1 MGKAK
6 SNPPKKEMSEG
17 KAIALSVLLLTVG
30 VIAVGYLLK
39 LVISY
44 FFPGLF

>member
-17 KAIALSVLLLTVG
+17 KAIALSVLILTLG
-30 VIAVGYLLK
+30 LIAAGYLLK
-39 LVISY
+39 WIISY